1 MKSIDRATI
10 TKEICAAAK
19 LYKQKLVGK
28 RFLYVFEGQYI
39 EVIYKASN
47 FKHLTGVESSLAARQ
62 FYSYSARNILSPNQ
76 ISFTPLH
83 PYQLCKRKLAH
94 IKDIATLAGAES
106 FMLEEVKTNT
116 KTYKFGTTDLNF
128 SLLLDLERD
137 SNGNVKGT
145 SYIVESLRDE
155 NCFSKSNSAYTIS
168 HIFSTT
174 TDAKLYTDLLFMDSD
189 YTLEDLPED
198 VKKKL
203 DESLL
208 Q

>member
-1 MKSIDRATI
+1 MKNVDRAAI

-19 LYKQKLVGK
+19 LYRQKLVGK

-39 EVIYKASN
+39 EVIYKVSN
-47 FKHLTGVESSLAARQ
+47 FKHLTGVETSLAARQ
-62 FYSYSARNILSPNQ
+62 FYSYSVRNILSPNQ
-76 ISFTPLH
+76 ISFSPQH

-94 IKDIATLAGAES
+94 IKDVATLAGAES

-116 KTYKFGTTDLNF
+116 RTYKFGTTDLNF
-128 SLLLDLERD
+128 SLLLDQERD
-137 SNGNVKGT
+137 DKGNVKGT

-155 NCFSKSNSAYTIS
+155 DCFSKSNSAYTIS

-174 TDAKLYTDLLFMDSD
+174 TDAKLYTDLLFMDSE
-189 YTLEDLPED
+189 YTLEGLPDD
-198 VKKKL
+198 VKKML

>member
-174 TDAKLYTDLLFMDSD
+174 TDAKLYTDLLFKDSD

>member
-1 MKSIDRATI
+1 MKSIDRAAI
-10 TKEICAAAK
+10 AKEICTAAK

-47 FKHLTGVESSLAARQ
+47 FKHLTGVETALAARQ
-62 FYSYSARNILSPNQ
+62 FYSYSVRSILSPNQ
-76 ISFTPLH
+76 ISFSPQH

-116 KTYKFGTTDLNF
+116 RTYKFGTTDLNF
-128 SLLLDLERD
+128 SLLLDQERD
-137 SNGNVKGT
+137 DNGNVKGT

-155 NCFSKSNSAYTIS
+155 DCFSKSKSAYTIS

-174 TDAKLYTDLLFMDSD
+174 TDAKLYTDLLFMDSE
-189 YTLEDLPED
+189 YTLEGLPD
-198 VKKKL
+198 GVKTML
-203 DESLL
+203 DKSLF